1 MAALLVDD
9 VLGRHAAIGAVVGR
23 RAEGGGGGALE
34 VGKSEAVDDVAV
46 AEAARARGD
55 TEVAALRH
63 LVGPRVWVRVWV
75 RVRVRVR
82 VRVG

>member
-34 VGKSEAVDDVAV
+34 VGKGEAVDDVAV
-46 AEAARARGD
+46 AEAARAGGD
-55 TEVAALRH
+55 TEVAALGY
-63 LVGPRVWVRVWV
+63 LVGLRVWVRV
-75 RVRVRVR
+75 
-82 VRVG
+82 